1 MLDIPHLR
9 LYNQHISRQDF
20 HEPHEILAWSGVM
33 QGQDYTGAKWS
44 IGLRLPAC
52 TDAKIEQ
59 AIEQKTI
66 LRSWLLRGTLHFV
79 AAQDIYWLTELIG
92 SRQIASNA
100 RRYREL
106 ELDEQTLS
114 RSNEILVRT
123 LQNHPQVQRTALFE
137 ILEQSGISTRG
148 QRGYYLLHHA
158 SLSGLICQGTAPK
171 NESYFMLMPEF
182 KTLPHDMA
190 LAELAKRYFTSHGP
204 ATLPDFTWWS
214 GLPAADARAGFE
226 AVKSQFVSET
236 VDQHTYWMSP
246 ITQSLP
252 NKSHEMYLLAGFD
265 EYLLGYKDRSAVLA
279 PQHAQKVVP
288 GGNGVFFPTIVVN
301 GQVVGTWKRTLKKET
316 LTLAPT
322 LFENLSEIELQIFT
336 TQAEK
341 YARFLEVTLNM

>member
-1 MLDIPHLR
+1 MRYMPHLR
-9 LYNQHISRQDF
+9 LYNQHISQQGFR
-20 HEPHEILAWSGVM
+20 EPHEIVAWSGVM

-79 AAQDIYWLTELIG
+79 AAQDIRWLTDLIG
-92 SRQIASNA
+92 SRQIASSA

-123 LQNHPQVQRTALFE
+123 LQNHPEVQRTALFE
-137 ILEQSGISTRG
+137 SLEHAGISTHG

-171 NESYFMLMPEF
+171 NESYFMLMPEA
-182 KTLPHDMA
+182 KTLPREVA

-226 AVKSQFVSET
+226 AVKSQFISET
-236 VDQHTYWMSP
+236 VDQHTYWMLLT
-246 ITQSLP
+246 TQSFSSE
-252 NKSHEMYLLAGFD
+252 SHEMYLLAGFD
-265 EYLLGYKDRSAVLA
+265 EYLLGYKDRSTVLP

-301 GQVVGTWKRTLKKET
+301 GQVVGTWKRTLKKHT
-316 LTLAPT
+316 VSLTPT
-322 LFENLSEIELQIFT
+322 PFENLSDMEQKTFQS
-336 TQAEK
+336 QAEK
-341 YARFLEVTLNM
+341 YANFLEISISL